1 MTLNKDNV
9 KLGILIGVLAPT
21 IGILSYY
28 LLKFYPTF
36 SFTEYVRAILQNRSV
51 LTAVSSVS
59 LMANVII
66 FTYYINRKLDQ
77 TAKGIFLV
85 TCIYI
90 LAVIIYKL
98 G

>member
-1 MTLNKDNV
+1 MLKKDNL
-9 KLGILIGVLAPT
+9 KLGILIGLLAPS
-21 IGILSYY
+21 IGIIGYY
-28 LLKFYPTF
+28 FVKFYPVF
-36 SFTEYVRAILQNRSV
+36 SFKEYANAIFHNKSV

-66 FTYYINRKLDQ
+66 FTFYINRKIDQ
-77 TAKGIFLV
+77 TAKGIFLI

-90 LAVIIYKL
+90 LAVIVYKL

>member
-1 MTLNKDNV
+1 MILRKDNL
-9 KLGILIGVLAPT
+9 KLGIIIGLLAPSIGVL
-21 IGILSYY
+21 GYY
-28 LLKFYPTF
+28 FIKFFPVF
-36 SFTEYVRAILQNRSV
+36 SLGEYLRAVADNKSV

-66 FTYYINRKLDQ
+66 FTFYINRKIDK

-85 TCIYI
+85 TCLYI
-90 LAVIIYKL
+90 LTVIVYKL